1 MKKLLSMILVIAMLM
16 ATAAAYAEGNRT
28 QEDTAQNKTRQEQRA
43 GRGEHG
49 SRKNRKTA
57 EDGEPADTH
66 DQSSET
72 EETKETDK
80 ASSEDASGDTAE
92 KRSKA
97 RRSKIS
103 ELLDLEELT
112 AKGVISQETCDKIK
126 SYFAERKHTSGE
138 SIHSRNAD
146 GEKADSTAGQKEKAS
161 AEALL
166 AKLLEKEIL
175 TQEEYDAIAAAIS
188 ENAQ

>member
-28 QEDTAQNKTRQEQRA
+28 QEDTAQSKTRQEQRA

-49 SRKNRKTA
+49 SRKSRKTA
-57 EDGEPADTH
+57 EDSAPADTQE
-66 DQSSET
+66 QSSET
-72 EETKETDK
+72 EETDT
-80 ASSEDASGDTAE
+80 SSNEDASGKTAE
-92 KRSKA
+92 KGSKA

-103 ELLDLEELT
+103 EKLDLDGLT

-126 SYFAERKHTSGE
+126 AYFAERKNSSGE
-138 SIHSRNAD
+138 STHSRKSD
-146 GEKADSTAGQKEKAS
+146 SEKTDSTGAHKEKPS

-166 AKLLEKEIL
+166 TKLLEKEVI
-175 TQEEYDAIAAAIS
+175 TQEEYDAMAAALS